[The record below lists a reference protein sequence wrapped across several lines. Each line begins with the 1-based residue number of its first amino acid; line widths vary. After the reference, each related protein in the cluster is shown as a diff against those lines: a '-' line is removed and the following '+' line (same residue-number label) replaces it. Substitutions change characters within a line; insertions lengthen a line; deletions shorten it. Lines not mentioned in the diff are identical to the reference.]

1 MVSANRNAAS
11 CRSFI
16 NLMWSQGGYLVVYPE
31 LWSIAQTGTILIN
44 SDGDEKRYAKFFL
57 NLDSSG
63 RFAGDYR

>member
-1 MVSANRNAAS
+1 
-11 CRSFI
+11 
-16 NLMWSQGGYLVVYPE
+16 MWSQGGYLVVYPE